1 MLLESED
8 FTLFSSFAFI
18 VPVKSCCKSVKE
30 LYVFP
35 LYINFKFV
43 GSMGSAYRQ
52 VGNAVP
58 VLLSKLLGE
67 KILDCLNMKS

>member
-1 MLLESED
+1 MNVATHFFFFLGKGQKRRMSVRESA
-8 FTLFSSFAFI
+8 TI
-18 VPVKSCCKSVKE
+18 QT
-30 LYVFP
+30 FP
-35 LYINFKFV
+35 INFEFV